1 MRRNQP
7 RGQSVEA
14 ARLAVISTL
23 ALLGCAVAQGTLR
36 ALLAFLWVI
45 LLVAAVALE
54 WSARRRLRQ
63 AQAAEAAK
71 GSSRDRPPGARG
83 RAPSRTRA
91 RRAR

>member
-7 RGQSVEA
+7 RGQSRAA
-14 ARLAVISTL
+14 ARCAVLSTF

-45 LLVAAVALE
+45 LLIAALALE
-54 WSARRRLRQ
+54 WSARRRVRQ
-63 AQAAEAAK
+63 AQAAQAAQQR
-71 GSSRDRPPGARG
+71 GRGRPPGAGG
-83 RAPSRTRA
+83 RASGRTRP